1 MNIVEPIRDIKTL
14 NKIRQA
20 LREYSEKYYLI
31 FEYGITT
38 GLRISDVLNLTVDD
52 IKLKDFVEIKE
63 KKTKKTKKF
72 KLKEELKQDLLK
84 YIDNSKIDKYIFA
97 TSWYKCDYKPIT
109 RCQFYK
115 VLNRGAKKVGYNQK
129 IGTHSMRKTFGY
141 HFYKQTHD
149 IVLLQKIFNHST
161 PSVTLRYIGIS
172 QDMIDKAYSNFDYN
186 SKGEMFATNEN
197 ILKKI
202 VELENKLNKVDE
214 VLTECMNYG
223 FKKIE
228 KKLKQWE

>member
-115 VLNRGAKKVGYNQK
+115 VLNRCAKKVGYNQK

-161 PSVTLRYIGIS
+161 PSVTLRYIGIT
-172 QDMIDKAYSNFDYN
+172 QDMVDKAYKNFDYGQQE
-186 SKGEMFATNEN
+186 KMFVTNEDLN
-197 ILKKI
+197 EKI
-202 VELENKLNKVDE
+202 CKLEQQISKLE
-214 VLTECMNYG
+214 ETITACMNHG
-223 FKKIE
+223 FDRIDKI
-228 KKLKQWE
+228 LNY